1 MKLFSRA
8 RAEQPGRS
16 MRRGRGIA
24 LALGSGLLLPL
35 TAVGFSAFTATP
47 ASAAITHAEEDG
59 SLYVAVHPY
68 RIADTRP
75 NSGQFGQ
82 GQTLTAGRTLVVP
95 VGATGNCNT
104 TGPFIDCVPSD
115 ATAIVVNITA
125 VNPTQNGFLEA
136 FADGQPPPT
145 PPTSTVNFLAG
156 QTIAN
161 EATITLAQTVEGNSV
176 IEGNLDVFNY
186 TGSTD
191 VTVDVQGY
199 YFGDVLQNNIT
210 PQEGTGV
217 PRDGVGGYLNPPN
230 NDPSAGPVRVLD
242 TRANSGMQ
250 GAGETI
256 GAGQTLNFYPGT
268 IPLTDQ
274 LDPIVPEDA
283 NAVVLNV
290 TVVNPTAASFL
301 SVWQSG
307 SGPIGTWSNLN
318 FLPGNVIANRV
329 IVPLSLENAGG
340 PPEQVSLFNYAGTA
354 DVVVDVN
361 GFMDIHKGDLYY
373 GLTTPFRISDTRTG
387 SAQPNAGNTLGAGNT
402 VDVNV
407 FGDHTYDS
415 DCFYCA
421 PTAGN
426 WDGINA
432 NLTATDTTGSSF
444 FTAFPGNAGGSQPL
458 ASDVNWVPGE
468 IISNG
473 LIEDNLFTSEPD
485 FTLDIFNYA
494 GTVDEV
500 TDLYGYYGCFQ
511 NFSQNTVNRFANS
524 DEDCSNTA
532 GVNDPSVNFE
542 AAPGGGAQN

>member
-1 MKLFSRA
+1 
-8 RAEQPGRS
+8 

-47 ASAAITHAEEDG
+47 ASAAITHAEENG
-59 SLYVAVHPY
+59 NLYVAVHPY

-82 GQTLTAGRTLVVP
+82 GQTLTSGRTLVVP

-115 ATAIVVNITA
+115 ATAIVVNIT
-125 VNPTQNGFLEA
+125 VINPTQNGWVEA
-136 FADGQPPPT
+136 FADGQPPPS

-161 EATITLAQTVEGNSV
+161 EATVVLAQTVEGNSV
-176 IEGNLDVFNY
+176 IEGNLDILNY
-186 TGSTD
+186 IGTTD

-199 YFGDVLQNNIT
+199 YFGDVLT
-210 PQEGTGV
+210 GTTNGTSAT
-217 PRDGVGGYLNPPN
+217 DGVGGYLNPPN
-230 NDPSAGPVRVLD
+230 NDPSANPIRVLD
-242 TRANSGMQ
+242 TRTNSGQQ

-268 IPLTDQ
+268 VPLTNQ
-274 LDPIVPEDA
+274 LDPVVPEDA

-301 SVWQSG
+301 SLWQSG
-307 SGPIGTWSNLN
+307 SGPIGTFSNLN
-318 FLPGNVIANRV
+318 FLPGNVVANRV
-329 IVPLSLENAGG
+329 IVPLSPENSGG
-340 PPEQVSLFNYAGTA
+340 PPEQVSIYNYAGSA
-354 DVVVDVN
+354 DVVVDLN
-361 GFMDIHKGDLYY
+361 GFMDIHKGDLFY
-373 GLTTPFRISDTRTG
+373 GLTTPMRISDTRPG
-387 SAQPNAGNTLGAGNT
+387 SGQPNAGNTLGAGNT

-407 FGDHTYDS
+407 FGDHTYDP

-432 NLTATDTTGSSF
+432 NLTAADLTGSSF
-444 FTAFPGNAGGSQPL
+444 FTAFPGNAGGPPPL
-458 ASDVNWVPGE
+458 TSDINWTPGE
-468 IISNG
+468 LISNG
-473 LIEDNLFTSEPD
+473 LIEDNLFASEPD
-485 FTLDIFNYA
+485 FTLDIYNYA
-494 GTVDEV
+494 GNADAI
-500 TDLYGYYGCFQ
+500 TDLVGYYGCFQ

-524 DEDCSNTA
+524 DDDCVNTS
-532 GVNDPSVNFE
+532 GSGFNDPSVNT
-542 AAPGGGAQN
+542 N

>member
-1 MKLFSRA
+1 MKLFSDA
-8 RAEQPGRS
+8 QKGPKA
-16 MRRGRGIA
+16 RRGRGIA

-47 ASAAITHAEEDG
+47 AAAAITHAEQDG

-82 GQTLTAGRTLVVP
+82 GQALTSGRTLVVP

-115 ATAIVVNITA
+115 ATAIVVNITV
-125 VNPTQNGFLEA
+125 VNPTQNGWVEA
-136 FADGQPPPT
+136 YADGQPPPS

-176 IEGNLDVFNY
+176 IEGNLDILNY
-186 TGSTD
+186 IGTVD

-199 YFGDVLQNNIT
+199 YFGDILNRAN
-210 PQEGTGV
+210 GTASH
-217 PRDGVGGYLNPPN
+217 PDGIGGYLNPPN
-230 NDPSAGPVRVLD
+230 NDPSGNPIRVLD
-242 TRANSGMQ
+242 TRTNSGQQ

-268 IPLTDQ
+268 VPLTNQ
-274 LDPIVPEDA
+274 LDPNVPEDA

-301 SVWQSG
+301 SVWQAG

-318 FLPGNVIANRV
+318 FLPGNVVANRV
-329 IVPLSLENAGG
+329 IVPLSPENSGG
-340 PPEQVSLFNYAGTA
+340 PPEQVSIYNYAGSA
-354 DVVVDVN
+354 DVVVDLN

-373 GLTTPFRISDTRTG
+373 GLTTPLRISDTRAG
-387 SAQPNAGNTLGAGNT
+387 SGQPNAGNTLGAGNT

-407 FGDHTYDS
+407 FGDHTYDN

-421 PTAGN
+421 PFDWN
-426 WDGINA
+426 GINA
-432 NLTATDTTGSSF
+432 NITATDTTGSSF
-444 FTAFPGNAGGSQPL
+444 FTAFPGNAGGTPPL
-458 ASDVNWVPGE
+458 SSDLNWTPGE

-473 LIEDNLFTSEPD
+473 AIEDSIRNSEPD

-494 GTVDEV
+494 GHADAI

-511 NFSQNTVNRFANS
+511 DFSQFLMNRFADAS
-524 DEDCSNTA
+524 AECTR
-532 GVNDPSVNFE
+532 V
-542 AAPGGGAQN
+542 GGFGLQ

>member
-8 RAEQPGRS
+8 RTQQPGRS

-47 ASAAITHAEEDG
+47 ASAAITHAEENG
-59 SLYVAVHPY
+59 NLYVAVHPY

-82 GQTLTAGRTLVVP
+82 GQTLTSGRTLVVP

-115 ATAIVVNITA
+115 ATAIVVNIT
-125 VNPTQNGFLEA
+125 VVGPTQNGWVEA
-136 FADGQPPPT
+136 FADGQPPPS

-161 EATITLAQTVEGNSV
+161 EATVVLAQTVEGNSV
-176 IEGNLDVFNY
+176 IEGNLDILNY
-186 TGSTD
+186 IGTVD

-199 YFGDVLQNNIT
+199 YFGDVLTGSTN
-210 PQEGTGV
+210 GTSAT
-217 PRDGVGGYLNPPN
+217 DGVGGYLNPPN
-230 NDPSAGPVRVLD
+230 NDPSGNPIRVLD
-242 TRANSGMQ
+242 TRTNSGQQ

-268 IPLTDQ
+268 VPLTNQ
-274 LDPIVPEDA
+274 LDPAVPEDA

-301 SVWQSG
+301 SVWQAG
-307 SGPIGTWSNLN
+307 SGPIGTFSNLN
-318 FLPGNVIANRV
+318 FLPGNVVANRV
-329 IVPLSLENAGG
+329 IVPLSPENSGG
-340 PPEQVSLFNYAGTA
+340 PPEQVSIYNYAGSA
-354 DVVVDVN
+354 DVVVDLN
-361 GFMDIHKGDLYY
+361 GFMDIHKGDLFY
-373 GLTTPFRISDTRTG
+373 GLTTPLRISDTRAG
-387 SAQPNAGNTLGAGNT
+387 SGQPNAGNTLGAGNT

-432 NLTATDTTGSSF
+432 NVTAADTTGSSF
-444 FTAFPGNAGGSQPL
+444 FTAFPGNAGGPPPL
-458 ASDVNWVPGE
+458 TSDLNWTPGE

-473 LIEDNLFTSEPD
+473 VIEDNLFASEPD

-494 GTVDEV
+494 GHADAI
-500 TDLYGYYGCFQ
+500 TDLVGYYGCFQ
-511 NFSQNTVNRFANS
+511 DFSQNTVNRFANS
-524 DEDCSNTA
+524 DDDCA
-532 GVNDPSVNFE
+532 GTGGFNDPSVNT
-542 AAPGGGAQN
+542 N